1 MGWKPGKFLKKAFK
15 GVKKVF
21 KKIGKG
27 IKKAFG
33 KIGKFFGKFGVL
45 GQIGMMFLMGPL
57 GNMLGG
63 IFSGAMTGLGK
74 WSAAL
79 IQNGG
84 WAGKALGHA
93 MKAIHSAGT
102 FAGKVYTTI
111 SDGIGNAIDR
121 TGNFFKGNGFTLS
134 EGRSGI
140 FDFTAQ
146 RNNPRSLL
154 ETGEYDVVGKYG
166 TPATPPPVAPPTV
179 ETPSIDGSV
188 DGSVDG
194 VPKTDMNNIVEEDIQ
209 TLLDQ
214 EVNAPKGVKVGEVE
228 LPTVGAEEMLD
239 ADFKGFEVDNLLD
252 QDKSFYQSVKDD
264 GFFKTVRNTVSE
276 GIDDFKNLTP
286 DEIASKVTGRIE
298 KMPLDAMSMAGTQE
312 MARGLGWEV
321 GDQHVSS
328 YSLMDIPETK
338 TRGAVFNEID
348 YMSQVSGNN
357 YYGDMVKDSYSILPE
372 ELIASNAGYADAWH
386 TRNANLMYE
395 SDNMHRAVYGYGV

>member
-1 MGWKPGKFLKKAFK
+1 MGWKPGKYLKKAFK

-166 TPATPPPVAPPTV
+166 TPATPPPVAPTV

-194 VPKTDMNNIVEEDIQ
+194 VPKTDMNNIVEEDIK

-228 LPTVGAEEMLD
+228 LPTVGAEDMLD
-239 ADFKGFEVDNLLD
+239 TDFKGFEVDNLLD

-321 GDQHVSS
+321 GDQHVSA

>member
-27 IKKAFG
+27 IKTAFG

-63 IFSGAMTGLGK
+63 MFSGAMTGLGK

-84 WAGKALGHA
+84 WAGRALGHA

-121 TGNFFKGNGFTLS
+121 TGNFFKGNGFSLS
-134 EGRSGI
+134 EGRTGM

-166 TPATPPPVAPPTV
+166 TPATTPPPITPQV
-179 ETPSIDGSV
+179 ETPSV

-194 VPKTDMNNIVEEDIQ
+194 VPKSDMNNIVEEDIK

-214 EVNAPKGVKVGEVE
+214 EINAPKGVKVGEVD
-228 LPTVGAEEMLD
+228 LPTIGGEEMLD

-252 QDKSFYQSVKDD
+252 QEKSFYESVKDD
-264 GFFKTVRNTVSE
+264 GFFKTVKNTIGE

-286 DEIASKVTGRIE
+286 DEIANKVTG
-298 KMPLDAMSMAGTQE
+298 MSI
-312 MARGLGWEV
+312 RL
-321 GDQHVSS
+321 
-328 YSLMDIPETK
+328 
-338 TRGAVFNEID
+338 
-348 YMSQVSGNN
+348 
-357 YYGDMVKDSYSILPE
+357 
-372 ELIASNAGYADAWH
+372 
-386 TRNANLMYE
+386 
-395 SDNMHRAVYGYGV
+395 